1 MKVAL
6 PVGKKLLTASADV
19 LLTGLG
25 AVNDASKRS
34 RERRDKARAVEEAAD
49 SARGSGESSGGER
62 AREVQSGTPPKP

>member
-34 RERRDKARAVEEAAD
+34 RERRDKARAAEEVAD
-49 SARGSGESSGGER
+49 SARGSGESSGGEG
-62 AREVQSGTPPKP
+62 AREAQSGTPPKP